1 MTNTRSLMSSTALSG
16 ALAVS
21 ALVVAAGAAQAA
33 TATFGNATG
42 GTNITLATQSLNASG
57 AVGLSQANQ
66 TIIITPVG
74 AETCSTGGQITIT
87 APSGVLFASV
97 PNVSFT
103 GANAACLT
111 ASGVVNSGSSSV
123 TYTLTSISAATFN
136 SVSNMVVGV
145 NGSTG
150 PISLTTGSTF
160 TSPVTTARTFT
171 VSGVACATTITTATT
186 ANGLLSASGFGF
198 TASANGGAVSVDT
211 TATGAGRLFVTSA
224 TASTRVATLGSFTVN
239 AVTGVVDASS
249 GAAYTLPANSAVT
262 LTATGP
268 FAAASRVYVG
278 TSTCVTTAGAA
289 LPSGYVTGT
298 ISGATA
304 TFSALATSS
313 YNLCY
318 ENNSTS
324 VIQAGTT
331 ATPAPVTATA
341 SISTLTGSTSAVT
354 IGLLQF
360 SGNATSLNYV
370 TGGSA
375 YQYFVRVTNPNTA
388 TTSVF
393 AVVTRDDGQA
403 FSGSVTT
410 NLGANA
416 NALYSITDLN
426 TATGANLSAS
436 DRARIQILTSAA
448 TAPVSGLLF
457 NTATGVVTTS
467 N

>member
-33 TATFGNATG
+33 TATFATSS
-42 GTNITLATQSLNASG
+42 ITLATQSLNASG
-57 AVGLSQANQ
+57 AVGLAQTGQ
-66 TIIITPVG
+66 TIIVTPG
-74 AETCSTGGQITIT
+74 AAETCSTGGQITIT

-111 ASGVVNSGSSSV
+111 ASGVVNSGSASV
-123 TYTLTSISAATFN
+123 TYTLTTINAATFN
-136 SVSNMVVGV
+136 TTSNMVVGV
-145 NGSTG
+145 NGTTG
-150 PISLTTGSTF
+150 PISLTTGTTF
-160 TSPVTTARTFT
+160 TSPVSTARTFV
-171 VSGVACATTITTATT
+171 VSGVACATAITGATT
-186 ANGLLSASGFGF
+186 ANGLMSASGFGY
-198 TASANGGAVSVDT
+198 TANAAGNTATVDT

-224 TASTRVATLGSFTVN
+224 SNSTRVATLGSFTVN
-239 AVTGVVDASS
+239 AATGVVDAAS
-249 GAAYTLPANSAVT
+249 GAPYTLPAGSAITVT
-262 LTATGP
+262 ASGP
-268 FAAASRVYVG
+268 FASASRAYV
-278 TSTCVTTAGAA
+278 TTTTCVTTAGAA

-304 TFSALATSS
+304 TFSSLATSA

-324 VIQAGTT
+324 VIQAGTA
-331 ATPAPVTATA
+331 ATPAPITA
-341 SISTLTGSTSAVT
+341 SASVSTLTGSTSSVT
-354 IGLLQF
+354 IGALAF

-388 TTSVF
+388 ATSVF
-393 AVVTRDDGQA
+393 AVVTRDDGTA

-410 NLGANA
+410 NLSSNA

-426 TATGANLSAS
+426 TATGANLTAS
-436 DRARIQILTSAA
+436 DRARIQVLTSAA

-457 NTATGVVTTS
+457 NAATGVVNTA